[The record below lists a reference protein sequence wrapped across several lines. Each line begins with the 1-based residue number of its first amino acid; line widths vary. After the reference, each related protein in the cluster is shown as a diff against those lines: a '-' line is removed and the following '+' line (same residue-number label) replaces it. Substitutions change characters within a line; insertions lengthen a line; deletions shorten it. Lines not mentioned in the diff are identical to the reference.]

1 MIRTTLFVLPVLI
14 RFARVTRKH
23 FTTLVYFALVEIN
36 ERRRLFFQ
44 KFVYVFANIFFFIL
58 TQKSVAK

>member
-1 MIRTTLFVLPVLI
+1 MREG
-14 RFARVTRKH
+14 
-23 FTTLVYFALVEIN
+23 VY
-36 ERRRLFFQ
+36 FFQ